1 MASSKNK
8 EKPKKLI
15 AFIED
20 QKATDVIKEGLRE
33 TSIENSEVFQ
43 GGVKE
48 AIEFFSHSRSP
59 QYLIIDISKSDLPIS
74 DLSKLSEVCE
84 PGVSVLA
91 IGTRNDVG
99 LYRDLVKLGIMEY
112 LVKPLFAEIIS
123 RALKSMVFGE
133 ERDKTSKTKL
143 GKIIT
148 VQGARGGVGTSFLTT
163 NLAAIFA
170 NERSR
175 RVIVVDMDIHFG
187 TVTLYFNLKSN
198 DGLNAALEDPERVD
212 QLFLERLFIAVNE
225 RLNVLSSEVPINEIK
240 KYSQNSIE
248 QLLSYLS
255 KLFHYVIVD
264 IPHNF
269 DEAAGFILQRSNI
282 RILITEASLAGLRD
296 SGRIIRY
303 LGEDQ
308 LDYRLILVLNKFV
321 KEGKGKLLPEDF
333 EKTLKRKVDH
343 LIPYEASIGDELIDA
358 GKTILEVDTPLT
370 RPIQEL
376 ANNIQGI
383 KYEEKAIH
391 SIWDF
396 FKR

>member
-1 MASSKNK
+1 MAPSKGK

-20 QKATDVIKEGLRE
+20 QEASDAIKEGLKE
-33 TSIENSEVFQ
+33 INLENSEFFQ

-48 AIEFFSHSRSP
+48 AIEFFSHNRSP
-59 QYLIIDISKSDLPIS
+59 EYLIIDISKSDLPIS

-84 PGVSVLA
+84 PGVNVLA
-91 IGTRNDVG
+91 IGIRDDIG
-99 LYRDLVKLGIMEY
+99 LYRDLMKLGIMEY

-123 RALKSMVFGE
+123 RALKSMIFGE
-133 ERDKTSKTKL
+133 EGDKASKIKL

-148 VQGARGGVGTSFLTT
+148 LQGARGGVGTSFLTT
-163 NLAAIFA
+163 NLAAILA

-187 TVTLYFNLKSN
+187 TVALYFNLKSN
-198 DGLNAALEDPERVD
+198 DGLNTALEDPERVD

-225 RLNVLSSEVPINEIK
+225 RLNILTSEVPINETK
-240 KYSQNSIE
+240 NYSQDSIK

-282 RILITEASLAGLRD
+282 HILVTETSLAGLRD

-308 LDYRLILVLNKFV
+308 LNYRLILVLNKFI
-321 KEGKGKLLPEDF
+321 KEGEGKLSPEDF
-333 EKTLKRKVDH
+333 ENTLKRKVDH
-343 LIPYEASIGDELIDA
+343 LIPYEASINNELINA
-358 GKTILEVDTPLT
+358 GKTVLEIDTPLK
-370 RPIQEL
+370 RPIQEI

-383 KYEEKAIH
+383 KDEEKATH
-391 SIWDF
+391 SIWNF

>member
-1 MASSKNK
+1 MAPSKNK
-8 EKPKKLI
+8 EKPKRLI
-15 AFIED
+15 AFLED
-20 QKATDVIKEGLRE
+20 QKTTDAIKEGLRE

-48 AIEFFSHSRSP
+48 AIEFFSHNRSP

-91 IGTRNDVG
+91 IGVRNDVG
-99 LYRDLVKLGIMEY
+99 LYRDLMKLGIMEY

-123 RALKSMVFGE
+123 RALKSMIFGDE
-133 ERDKTSKTKL
+133 GDKTSKTKL

-163 NLAAIFA
+163 NLAAILA
-170 NERSR
+170 NERFR

-240 KYSQNSIE
+240 NYSQNSIE

-269 DEAAGFILQRSNI
+269 DEAAGFILQRSNV

-303 LGEDQ
+303 FGEDQ
-308 LDYRLILVLNKFV
+308 LNHRLILVLNKFV
-321 KEGKGKLLPEDF
+321 KEGKGKLFPEDF
-333 EKTLKRKVDH
+333 ENTLKRKVDH
-343 LIPYEASIGDELIDA
+343 LIPYEVSINNELIDA

-383 KYEEKAIH
+383 KNEEKVIN
-391 SIWDF
+391 SIWNL

>member
-1 MASSKNK
+1 MAPSKGK

-20 QKATDVIKEGLRE
+20 QEASDTIKEGLKE
-33 TSIENSEVFQ
+33 ISLENSEFFQ

-48 AIEFFSHSRSP
+48 AIEFFSHNRSP
-59 QYLIIDISKSDLPIS
+59 EYLIIDISKSDLPIS
-74 DLSKLSEVCE
+74 DLSRLSEVCE
-84 PGVSVLA
+84 PGVNVLA
-91 IGTRNDVG
+91 IGVRDDIG
-99 LYRDLVKLGIMEY
+99 LYRDLMKLGIMEY

-123 RALKSMVFGE
+123 RALKSMIFGE
-133 ERDKTSKTKL
+133 EGDKASKIKL

-163 NLAAIFA
+163 NLAAILA

-187 TVTLYFNLKSN
+187 TVALYFNLKSN
-198 DGLNAALEDPERVD
+198 DGLNTALEDPERVD

-225 RLNVLSSEVPINEIK
+225 RLNILTSEVPVNETK
-240 KYSQNSIE
+240 NYSQDSIK

-282 RILITEASLAGLRD
+282 HILVTEASLAGLRD

-308 LDYRLILVLNKFV
+308 LNYRLILVLNKFI
-321 KEGKGKLLPEDF
+321 KEGEGKLSPEDF
-333 EKTLKRKVDH
+333 ENTLKRKVDH
-343 LIPYEASIGDELIDA
+343 LVPYEASINNELINA
-358 GKTILEVDTPLT
+358 GKTILEVDTPLK

-383 KYEEKAIH
+383 KDEEKETH
-391 SIWDF
+391 SIWNF

>member
-1 MASSKNK
+1 MASSKKK

-15 AFIED
+15 AFLED
-20 QKATDVIKEGLRE
+20 QKDLDVVKEGLKE
-33 TSIENSEVFQ
+33 INIESGELLQ
-43 GGVKE
+43 GGIKE

-59 QYLIIDISKSDLPIS
+59 EYLIIDISKSDLPIS

-91 IGTRNDVG
+91 IGVRNDVG
-99 LYRDLVKLGIMEY
+99 LYRDLIKLGIMEY
-112 LVKPLFAEIIS
+112 LVKPLFPEIIS
-123 RALKSMVFGE
+123 RALKNMIFGYE
-133 ERDKTSKTKL
+133 WDKASKIKS

-148 VQGARGGVGTSFLTT
+148 VQGARGGVGASFLTT
-163 NLAAIFA
+163 NLATILA

-225 RLNVLSSEVPINEIK
+225 RLNVLSSEVPINEVK

-282 RILITEASLAGLRD
+282 RILVTEASLAGLRD

-303 LGEDQ
+303 FGGDQ

-321 KEGKGKLLPEDF
+321 KEGKLSPEDF

-343 LIPYEASIGDELIDA
+343 LIPYEASIGNELIDA
-358 GKTILEVDTPLT
+358 GKTVLEVDTPLT

-383 KYEEKAIH
+383 KNEEKATH
-391 SIWDF
+391 SIWSF

>member
-1 MASSKNK
+1 MASSKGK

-20 QKATDVIKEGLRE
+20 QEASDTIKEGLKE
-33 TSIENSEVFQ
+33 ISLENSEFFQ

-48 AIEFFSHSRSP
+48 AIEFFSHNRSP
-59 QYLIIDISKSDLPIS
+59 EYLIIDISKSDLPIS
-74 DLSKLSEVCE
+74 DLSRLSEVCE
-84 PGVSVLA
+84 PGVNVLA
-91 IGTRNDVG
+91 IGVRDDIG
-99 LYRDLVKLGIMEY
+99 LYRDLMKLGIMEY

-123 RALKSMVFGE
+123 RALKSMIFGE
-133 ERDKTSKTKL
+133 EGDKASKIKL

-163 NLAAIFA
+163 NLAAILA

-187 TVTLYFNLKSN
+187 TVALYFNLKSN
-198 DGLNAALEDPERVD
+198 DGLNTALEDPERVD

-225 RLNVLSSEVPINEIK
+225 RLNILTSEVPVNETK
-240 KYSQNSIE
+240 NYSQDSIK

-282 RILITEASLAGLRD
+282 HILVTEASLAGLRD

-308 LDYRLILVLNKFV
+308 LNYRLILVLNKFI
-321 KEGKGKLLPEDF
+321 KEGEGKLSPEDF
-333 EKTLKRKVDH
+333 ENTLKRKVDH
-343 LIPYEASIGDELIDA
+343 LVPYEASINNELINA
-358 GKTILEVDTPLT
+358 GKTILEVDTPLK

-383 KYEEKAIH
+383 KDEEKETH
-391 SIWDF
+391 SIWNF
-396 FKR
+396 FKG

>member
-1 MASSKNK
+1 MASSKSK
-8 EKPKKLI
+8 EKPRKLI

-20 QKATDVIKEGLRE
+20 QEASDTIKDGLKE
-33 TSIENSEVFQ
+33 ISVENSEFFQ
-43 GGVKE
+43 GGIKE
-48 AIEFFSHSRSP
+48 AIEFFSHNRSP
-59 QYLIIDISKSDLPIS
+59 EYLIIDISKSDLPIS
-74 DLSKLSEVCE
+74 DLSRLSEVCE

-91 IGTRNDVG
+91 IGVRNDVG
-99 LYRDLVKLGIMEY
+99 LYRDLIKLGIMEY
-112 LVKPLFAEIIS
+112 LVKPLFPEIIS
-123 RALKSMVFGE
+123 RALKSMIFGDE
-133 ERDKTSKTKL
+133 WDKTSKIKS

-148 VQGARGGVGTSFLTT
+148 VQGARGGVGVSFLTT
-163 NLAAIFA
+163 SLATILA

-175 RVIVVDMDIHFG
+175 RVVVVDMDIHFG

-198 DGLNAALEDPERVD
+198 DGLNTALEDPERVD

-225 RLNVLSSEVPINEIK
+225 RLNVLSSDVPINEIK

-269 DEAAGFILQRSNI
+269 DEAAGFVLQRSNI
-282 RILITEASLAGLRD
+282 RILVTEVSLAGLRD

-321 KEGKGKLLPEDF
+321 KEEKLSPEDF
-333 EKTLKRKVDH
+333 EKILKRKIDH
-343 LIPYEASIGDELIDA
+343 LIPYEASIGNELIDA

-383 KYEEKAIH
+383 KNEDKVIH
-391 SIWDF
+391 SIWSF